1 MEVGEDGFDCVGGV
15 ALGFV
20 RSLTV
25 AFSRG
30 DWFLAETVVFSLC
43 RVCCFFSQIVA
54 FFLAEIG
61 FSQRPR
67 RNRDYLV
74 DGAVIVIAGSKWR
87 WQPIIVAMVIYYFG
101 YVSSQFLKIEMVV
114 SRGDL
119 SSRRPLLFLAEIGF
133 SQRPQRNRDYLVDGA
148 VIFIAGSKRRWQP
161 IIVAMATYYFGY
173 VSSQFHKIERSIRAE
188 I

>member
-30 DWFLAETVVFSLC
+30 DWFLADTVVVSRRAGCL
-43 RVCCFFSQIVA
+43 FSQIVA

-101 YVSSQFLKIEMVV
+101 YVSSQF
-114 SRGDL
+114 
-119 SSRRPLLFLAEIGF
+119 
-133 SQRPQRNRDYLVDGA
+133 
-148 VIFIAGSKRRWQP
+148 
-161 IIVAMATYYFGY
+161 
-173 VSSQFHKIERSIRAE
+173 HKIERSFRAE

>member
-119 SSRRPLLFLAEIGF
+119 SSRRPLLFLAEVVVVSRGDWF
-133 SQRPQRNRDYLVDGA
+133 LA
-148 VIFIAGSKRRWQP
+148 E
-161 IIVAMATYYFGY
+161 IVASFSPRLVARRDHGGTGIIF
-173 VSSQFHKIERSIRAE
+173 FRAKP
-188 I
+188 

>member
-15 ALGFV
+15 ALGFM

-30 DWFLAETVVFSLC
+30 DLCFFRAKTVVVSLC
-43 RVCCFFSQIVA
+43 RVRYFFSQIVA

-74 DGAVIVIAGSKWR
+74 DGAVI
-87 WQPIIVAMVIYYFG
+87 
-101 YVSSQFLKIEMVV
+101 
-114 SRGDL
+114 
-119 SSRRPLLFLAEIGF
+119 
-133 SQRPQRNRDYLVDGA
+133 
-148 VIFIAGSKRRWQP
+148 FIAGSKRRWQP
-161 IIVAMATYYFGY
+161 FIVVMATYYFGY
-173 VSSQFHKIERSIRAE
+173 VSSLFLKIERSFRAE